1 MGWEVKIDMSGQSN
15 DCLRVCNVKMKNFL
29 LGWKRGTF
37 PRIFGFRG
45 CSVKWFELIFS
56 KILKLDIN
64 ESLDPKMS
72 DFEWFGEAFNF
83 SMFNMLDLDLSL
95 FAYFWSYYLSD
106 FDVWP
111 LISKLRTCSTRIWS
125 NFATRGP
132 IRHLKMVKPVRKSP
146 TLAI

>member
-1 MGWEVKIDMSGQSN
+1 
-15 DCLRVCNVKMKNFL
+15 
-29 LGWKRGTF
+29 
-37 PRIFGFRG
+37 
-45 CSVKWFELIFS
+45 
-56 KILKLDIN
+56 
-64 ESLDPKMS
+64 MS

-111 LISKLRTCSTRIWS
+111 LILKLRTCSTTIWS

-132 IRHLKMVKPVRKSP
+132 IRHLKMAKRVQKSP
-146 TLAI
+146 MLASLGAWEAP